1 MTRSGRYFPRALG
14 MLPQVLAGA
23 GGKYDPRA
31 GAVALQQKATGV
43 ASNCVWATTTGVAT
57 AGPKNGA
64 ANLAASVTALAFGA
78 AILAF

>member
-1 MTRSGRYFPRALG
+1 

-23 GGKYDPRA
+23 AGKYDPRA
-31 GAVALQQKATGV
+31 RANATALVSAGV
-43 ASNCVWATTTGVAT
+43 ASNCVWATSTGTVT